1 MAKIKREKRQSKD
14 CMQCNPTVNTVIRE
28 DPYLPPYISFQ
39 IIRFYIKLS
48 SQGRLHSFNI
58 HLIKITCFYINL
70 NIPGWIQFFNIHI
83 Y

>member
-28 DPYLPPYISFQ
+28 DPYFPPYIFFQ

-58 HLIKITCFYINL
+58 HLIKIICLYINL
-70 NIPGWIQFFNIHI
+70 SSPGRMHI
-83 Y
+83 FSKYI